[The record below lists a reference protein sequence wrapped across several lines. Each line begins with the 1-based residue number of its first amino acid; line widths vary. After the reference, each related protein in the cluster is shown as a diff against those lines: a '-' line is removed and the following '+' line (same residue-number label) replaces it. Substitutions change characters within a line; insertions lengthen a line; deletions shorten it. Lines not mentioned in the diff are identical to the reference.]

1 MMAGGEWFDE
11 EAGPLVRPYALTRG
25 RTRTGRHD
33 LNMITLVV
41 TVRPDADAAFLVEPE
56 YAEILRL
63 CQMPLSVAE
72 IAAKLNLPMAV
83 VKVLLVDLIEQNLV
97 VFRSP
102 PPRTS
107 TPDRK
112 LLQAVLDGI
121 RRL

>member
-1 MMAGGEWFDE
+1 MTRRGEAWFDD

-25 RTRTGRHD
+25 RTRCDRHE

-41 TVRPDADAAFLVEPE
+41 TVRDDADFALLEPE
-56 YAEILRL
+56 HQRILRL
-63 CQMPLSVAE
+63 CERPLSVAE
-72 IAAKLNLPMAV
+72 VAAKLDLPMAV
-83 VKVLLVDLIEQNLV
+83 VKVLLSDLIDQKLLI
-97 VFRSP
+97 FRSP
-102 PPRTS
+102 PPRVS

>member
-1 MMAGGEWFDE
+1 MMPGGEAWFDE

-41 TVRPDADAAFLVEPE
+41 TVDRADASFLVEPE
-56 YAEILRL
+56 YAEILRI
-63 CQMPLSVAE
+63 CQTPRSVAE

-83 VKVLLVDLIEQNLV
+83 VKVLLCDLIEHDLV

-102 PPRTS
+102 AARAPAL
-107 TPDRK
+107 DRK

-121 RRL
+121 RRI